1 MIVFFDCKTSEI
13 DRAISA
19 RIPFIQIKKAAII
32 KLSFGRKE
40 NIYDSRTKNQN
51 VSFD

>member
-51 VSFD
+51 VPLD